1 MQSRI
6 LFTSA
11 KVIYQDSVN
20 WNNFDLR
27 VSKIVLSHLC
37 MSSHFAMLLL
47 SLDRIWSTPAR
58 VIVTMCASH
67 HVSSISTP
75 FRLCQLSP

>member
-20 WNNFDLR
+20 WNSFDLR

-47 SLDRIWSTPAR
+47 SLDRSWSTPDC
-58 VIVTMCASH
+58 MCHCH
-67 HVSSISTP
+67 HACLTS
-75 FRLCQLSP
+75 C